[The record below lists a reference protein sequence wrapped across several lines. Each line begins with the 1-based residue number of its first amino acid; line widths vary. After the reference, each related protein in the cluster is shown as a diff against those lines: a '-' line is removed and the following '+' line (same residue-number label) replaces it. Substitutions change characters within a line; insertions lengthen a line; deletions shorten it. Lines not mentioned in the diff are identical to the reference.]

1 MRELV
6 LGALPYLAALG
17 LGLWAYDAHMD
28 EAEAVARAEKA
39 DSVAEATLERAL
51 AAETVAA
58 RMGLRADPAL
68 EALTLASERADSL
81 DRALAASVEDAS
93 AEAVAAGEDISE
105 TFDSIEVVLEVVH
118 RPLVDTA
125 RAQVAKIQRSR
136 ETIANAFQR
145 QQAEFVAFRT
155 RVDSTLAVLTEAR
168 DAERRAKESWR
179 DTALSEREAK
189 EEWRAAANPGFFGW
203 LSSDLPRVA
212 AVFGAGALA
221 GLVW

>member
-1 MRELV
+1 MRDLALKVLPYVTALV
-6 LGALPYLAALG
+6 LGA
-17 LGLWAYDAHMD
+17 WAYESHVG
-28 EAEAVARAEKA
+28 ERQAVARAERA
-39 DSVAEATLERAL
+39 DSVAEVAHAGARRDSARAERHAERA
-51 AAETVAA
+51 
-58 RMGLRADPAL
+58 DSAL
-68 EALTLASERADSL
+68 EALAVANERADSL
-81 DRALAASVEDAS
+81 DKALRNQVELASEL
-93 AEAVAAGEDISE
+93 AVAAGEDISE